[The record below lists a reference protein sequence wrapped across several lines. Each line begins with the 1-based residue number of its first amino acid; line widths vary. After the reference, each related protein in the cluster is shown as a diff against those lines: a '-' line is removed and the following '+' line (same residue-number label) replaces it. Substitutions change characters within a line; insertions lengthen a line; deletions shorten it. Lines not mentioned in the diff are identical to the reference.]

1 MKSKFLR
8 PSSLAALLVIVG
20 FSSTVLAQNVDRISK
35 REIER
40 RQAALPRGVEVLAR
54 AQAAMKAR
62 NYAVAHEEFR
72 SALELL
78 PDAVTSGKV
87 HDEALTGFCESGVK
101 VAEQRIA
108 DGNFAEAE
116 SVLREV
122 LQDRYDPNCRPALEL
137 LAHLQQ
143 PGYFNKTMGPTFI
156 EKVEE
161 VKKLLADA
169 DGYYDS
175 ACYDLAFKKYE
186 QVLALDPYNTA
197 ARRGEEKI
205 DNAKYHYGEDAYN
218 ETRGRQLSDVQ
229 KGWQQPLRQYGATVP
244 EIFNPVSANLTDTAR
259 ITRKLNTIIIPRVEF
274 QDASIR
280 EAIDF
285 LRQQAAAN
293 DTSPEGEKGVNIV
306 VRPRRLGDMSPP
318 VGPAVPAPPPAAAGS
333 PAAEAPVATPARP
346 AAEAPVVAAPENARI
361 TVSLDQIPLGDA
373 LRYIANQAGL
383 KVKVEPHAVLLIPL
397 TEQSDELVTK
407 TYKVPPEFFGGPLD
421 VGYYLSAGVGGG
433 GQAPSGAGQTIQP
446 APVAT
451 GVIEKNAASFQNATG
466 IGTGAGAAS
475 TSQALQTNL
484 TTRQQLVNDRQL
496 VGRAVAKI
504 YLQSMGVI
512 FPPGSSATFFPHN
525 GTLVVHNTADNLDM
539 VDALVEQANASGPK
553 QVEIEA
559 KFIEIT
565 QTNLKELGF
574 DWLLGPFNIGN
585 HKLFGSGGTSG
596 TGTAVNS
603 ANFPVLDANGNPVG
617 NGGTT
622 FTNSNGTGIGGG
634 PVTAGNRSGTFGISA
649 TALDALLA
657 GGTGGMSVAPAIF
670 GLAGVFTDPQFQV
683 VIRALNQKKGV
694 DLLSAPKVTTKSGQ
708 RAIIEIVREFRYPT
722 SFTPPQVPSLS
733 GGTGNVVN
741 VAVVTPTTPQ
751 NFDTRNTGV
760 TLEVE
765 PVVGADGATI
775 DLNLVPQVVEFEG
788 FINYGSPIFGLTPPV
803 TGTTTFTDPITGVI
817 SSITQLISP
826 PKSLVLTENVINQPI
841 FSTRKVTTSVQV
853 ANGQTVVIGG
863 LMREDVQKV
872 EDKTPLLGD
881 IPLVGRLFRSNID
894 QHVKRNLII
903 FVTARKVTP
912 LGQALEEQEEELQP
926 PVLPEI
932 PAYKK

>member
-40 RQAALPRGVEVLAR
+40 RQAALPRGAEVLAR
-54 AQAAMKAR
+54 AQAAMRAR

-78 PDAVTSGKV
+78 PDAVTSGKA

-175 ACYDLAFKKYE
+175 GRYDLAFKKYE

-218 ETRGRQLSDVQ
+218 ETRGRQLADGP
-229 KGWQQPLRQYGATVP
+229 KGWEQPLRQYGPTARET
-244 EIFNPVSANLTDTAR
+244 FNPVSKNLSDTAR
-259 ITRKLNTIIIPRVEF
+259 INNKLNTIIIPRVEF

-306 VRPRRLGDMSPP
+306 LRSRRLGEISPS
-318 VGPAVPAPPPAAAGS
+318 VAPAVPAPPPAAAGS

-346 AAEAPVVAAPENARI
+346 ITEAPAVGAPENARI
-361 TVSLDQIPLGDA
+361 TISLNEIPLGEA
-373 LRYIANQAGL
+373 LRYIANQAAL

-397 TEQSDELVTK
+397 TEQSDELITK
-407 TYKVPPEFFGGPLD
+407 TYQVPAEFFGGPLD
-421 VGYYLSAGVGGG
+421 VGYYLSAGAGGA
-433 GQAPSGAGQTIQP
+433 QTPSGTAQTIQP

-451 GVIEKNAASFQNATG
+451 GVLEKNAASFQNATG

-496 VGRAVAKI
+496 VGRADAKI
-504 YLQSMGVI
+504 YLQSMGVS
-512 FPPGSSATFFPHN
+512 FPPNSSATFFPHN
-525 GTLVVHNTADNLDM
+525 GTLVVRNTADNLDM

-596 TGTAVNS
+596 SGTAVNP

-617 NGGTT
+617 NAGTT
-622 FTNSNGTGIGGG
+622 FTNSNGTGTGGG

-649 TALDALLA
+649 SALDALLA
-657 GGTGGMSVAPAIF
+657 GT
-670 GLAGVFTDPQFQV
+670 
-683 VIRALNQKKGV
+683 
-694 DLLSAPKVTTKSGQ
+694 
-708 RAIIEIVREFRYPT
+708 
-722 SFTPPQVPSLS
+722 
-733 GGTGNVVN
+733 
-741 VAVVTPTTPQ
+741 
-751 NFDTRNTGV
+751 
-760 TLEVE
+760 
-765 PVVGADGATI
+765 
-775 DLNLVPQVVEFEG
+775 
-788 FINYGSPIFGLTPPV
+788 
-803 TGTTTFTDPITGVI
+803 
-817 SSITQLISP
+817 
-826 PKSLVLTENVINQPI
+826 
-841 FSTRKVTTSVQV
+841 
-853 ANGQTVVIGG
+853 
-863 LMREDVQKV
+863 
-872 EDKTPLLGD
+872 
-881 IPLVGRLFRSNID
+881 
-894 QHVKRNLII
+894 
-903 FVTARKVTP
+903 
-912 LGQALEEQEEELQP
+912 
-926 PVLPEI
+926 
-932 PAYKK
+932 